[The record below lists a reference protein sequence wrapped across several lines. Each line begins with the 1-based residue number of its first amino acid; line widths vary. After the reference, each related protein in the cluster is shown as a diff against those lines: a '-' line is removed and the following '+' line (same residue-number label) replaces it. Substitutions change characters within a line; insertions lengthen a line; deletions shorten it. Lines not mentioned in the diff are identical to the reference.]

1 MPSIRE
7 FNEQVLVGKQENIF
21 KIITHRFNFSKWK
34 KEKGEETNNKESV
47 Q

>member
-7 FNEQVLVGKQENIF
+7 FNEQVLVGKQGNMP

-34 KEKGEETNNKESV
+34 KEKERGGNK
-47 Q
+47 